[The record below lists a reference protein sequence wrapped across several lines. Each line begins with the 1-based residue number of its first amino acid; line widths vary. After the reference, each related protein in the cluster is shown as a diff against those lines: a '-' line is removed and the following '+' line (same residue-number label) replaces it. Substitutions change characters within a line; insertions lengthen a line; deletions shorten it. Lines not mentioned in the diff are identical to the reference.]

1 MSDASALNVYCRSE
15 EHQNRLL
22 TEILGPVLEE
32 SVVSGRLESFFF
44 DRFDGRGP
52 HVYVMLAAAGE
63 REGEALRAELAEKLA
78 PFLAQLPVPE
88 APNEAE
94 ILERHHACRGK
105 ALCTLDRLPGLAEPN
120 TFAFA
125 DHPPSEYPFD
135 IWSGL
140 VHQADFRR
148 AFSEQ
153 SLWSIARIA
162 AGGGRK
168 AMGPSLRF
176 LATLDSTL
184 RRLGLDAEAYWRYHT
199 GTLLPESA
207 DQIAEAP
214 AATAASFARLVTEA
228 NLAAFERVFAAVGED
243 AAAEDPR
250 ARRLAE
256 YLAPELAE
264 GKRGRRALREVI
276 HLSLKQL
283 GIHLGYQ
290 IPMVVYSWR
299 RCFGSPQGSPAGLR
313 ASL

>member
-63 REGEALRAELAEKLA
+63 REGKALRAELAEKLA
-78 PFLAQLPVPE
+78 PFLDELPIPE

-94 ILERHHACRGK
+94 ILERHQACRGK
-105 ALCTLDRLPGLAEPN
+105 ALCTLDRLPGMAAPN

-140 VHQADFRR
+140 VHQADFLR

-153 SLWSIARIA
+153 SLWSIAQLA
-162 AGGGRK
+162 ASGGRK
-168 AMGPSLRF
+168 AMGPGLRF
-176 LATLDSTL
+176 LATIDAGL
-184 RRLGLDAEAYWRYHT
+184 RRQDLGAEAYWRYHA
-199 GTLLPESA
+199 GTLLPANA
-207 DQIAEAP
+207 DEIAADPEA
-214 AATAASFARLVTEA
+214 AAGSFAWLVNEA
-228 NLAAFERVFAAVGED
+228 NRAAFARVYAAVFRD

-250 ARRLAE
+250 ARRLVE
-256 YLAPELAE
+256 CLAAELAE
-264 GKRGRRALREVI
+264 GRRGHRALREVI

-290 IPMVVYSWR
+290 IPMVIFSWR
-299 RCFGSPQGSPAGLR
+299 RCFGAPEGAPAGSS
-313 ASL
+313 AS